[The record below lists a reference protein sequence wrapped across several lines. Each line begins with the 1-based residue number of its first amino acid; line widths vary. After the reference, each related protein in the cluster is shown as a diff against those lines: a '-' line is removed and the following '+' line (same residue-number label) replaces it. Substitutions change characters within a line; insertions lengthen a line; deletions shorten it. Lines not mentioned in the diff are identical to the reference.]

1 MKINIYNK
9 KEIVK
14 TYEAETYNLT
24 FGVVEDFLELV
35 KVDKLESMNKEDITM
50 LLIKAIPNSLPV
62 FRELLKD
69 VFDGITDEELRNVKV
84 SEIITVMID
93 VIKFAFSELSIG
105 NEKN

>member
-62 FRELLKD
+62 FKELLKD
-69 VFDGITDEELRNVKV
+69 VFDGITDEELRNIKV

>member
-9 KEIVK
+9 KEIIK
-14 TYEAETYNLT
+14 TYEADTYNLT

-93 VIKFAFSELSIG
+93 VIKFAFSELAIG

>member
-1 MKINIYNK
+1 
-9 KEIVK
+9 
-14 TYEAETYNLT
+14 
-24 FGVVEDFLELV
+24 
-35 KVDKLESMNKEDITM
+35 MNKEDITM

-62 FRELLKD
+62 FKELLKD
-69 VFDGITDEELRNVKV
+69 VFDGITDEELRNIKV

>member
-24 FGVVEDFLELV
+24 FGFIEDFLELV

-62 FRELLKD
+62 FKELLKD
-69 VFDGITDEELRNVKV
+69 VFDGITDEELRNIKV